1 MIIYLYNIDVVIIF
15 KYTIITININISP
28 YYIRHLNDVLYI
40 IKQYGALTMIMLV
53 NIMTNIYQYYV

>member
-1 MIIYLYNIDVVIIF
+1 MIIYLYNIDIVIIF

-40 IKQYGALTMIMLV
+40 IKKYGALISP
-53 NIMTNIYQYYV
+53 NY